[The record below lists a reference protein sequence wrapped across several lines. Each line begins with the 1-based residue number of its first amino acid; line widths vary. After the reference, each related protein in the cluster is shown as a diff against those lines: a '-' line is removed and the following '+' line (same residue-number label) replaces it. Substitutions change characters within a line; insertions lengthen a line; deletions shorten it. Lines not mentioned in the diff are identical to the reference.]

1 MSQRGGN
8 CWRGTLPK
16 TALSVQVSKWC
27 FHPLWEK
34 IWVTSQGCA
43 AAAARTEV
51 GTHTHKNTQ
60 NPKTNPP
67 RKRYKERS
75 WTCWIL
81 STARKDVRYVWVTSQ
96 ECSISTEKHFF
107 FPFLQHYSV
116 SARWYM
122 LWLGTSKMLTNSYFF
137 FDLPFFLYLTS
148 SQTYTA
154 FLLYQRWKIP
164 SFYFSVRFTV
174 WIFFIFYLF
183 SCLTFRFWKSFY
195 RHFSAFHL

>member
-1 MSQRGGN
+1 MM
-8 CWRGTLPK
+8 LPP
-16 TALSVQVSKWC
+16 TVREDLSDKPGLWC
-27 FHPLWEK
+27 CC
-34 IWVTSQGCA
+34 S
-43 AAAARTEV
+43 
-51 GTHTHKNTQ
+51 TH
-60 NPKTNPP
+60 
-67 RKRYKERS
+67 RS
-75 WTCWIL
+75 WHTYTQKYTKPKNKPTQKEIQREKLNMLNSVNCKKGCEICVGDK
-81 STARKDVRYVWVTSQ
+81 SGMQHFHRKAL
-96 ECSISTEKHFF
+96 F

-164 SFYFSVRFTV
+164 SFYFSVRFIV
-174 WIFFIFYLF
+174 WIFLIFYSF